1 VPSSIS
7 CPSSPSPESS
17 TEKQSALLES
27 QYCMNLKGKKKEPL
41 KKTEEIVRKT
51 TISKAYHKQ
60 WYCIYH

>member
-27 QYCMNLKGKKKEPL
+27 QYCMNLKGKKKR
-41 KKTEEIVRKT
+41 TIEENRRNCEKNHHI
-51 TISKAYHKQ
+51 
-60 WYCIYH
+60 